1 MANYY
6 AATRTNYFRV
16 KDADEFRE
24 FMSHVYGTE
33 DRIELWEK
41 KDMEDQL
48 VFGFGTNSSIAGFR
62 DCSSDMDEDEANDEC
77 DYDAFV
83 EKLQTFVADDDA
95 IIIFESGHEKLRYVT
110 GTALV
115 ITSDCYGYLDIADL
129 AVKHAAAMLKD
140 PQWNTTCSY

>member
-6 AATRTNYFRV
+6 ASTRTNYFRV
-16 KDADEFRE
+16 KDADEFRA

-33 DRIELWEK
+33 DRIDLWEE
-41 KDMEDQL
+41 KDTEGRI
-48 VFGFGTNSSIAGFR
+48 VFGFGTNGSIAGFD
-62 DCSSDMDEDEANDEC
+62 DCSSESDEDEADDEC

-115 ITSDCYGYLDIADL
+115 ITRDCCDYLDIADL
-129 AVKHAAAMLKD
+129 AVKHAAALLKN